1 MPTQVLTPLDFGAA
15 TKLTGRVFR
24 KQILPVGSINY
35 QGRRIEFSREKLAAI
50 EAAYRD
56 QAFDFV
62 PLVLADE
69 KNTHTMDPRATSGKV
84 IDMELAADGLDVIV
98 HADDEAAQLLE
109 KHPEIG
115 ISARILEN
123 YDRADGRHY
132 PAAIQHALITADP
145 RITGMRPWEAVN
157 LSIEVDNTVD
167 LTAATFADDTKEEP
181 MAQLTDD
188 ELAKLRS
195 LLAEFDNAPTGN
207 DNPGDQPAEDKPE
220 DTPGDP
226 ELTDEEL
233 EAIALEALAAE
244 GGETPAEDA
253 PAPSE
258 PELVTASNDSAAVE
272 LANARTAEL
281 QVQLANI
288 QAQLDQRNYEAERDK
303 LASEYGIPPA
313 VTELAK
319 PLLLG
324 SNVIE
329 LSNGDS
335 VDAGA
340 VMRKVLTEFGRQI
353 KLLDLS
359 SPLGSAVETDQD
371 KAKADELRS
380 WVGQARAQLGV

>member
-1 MPTQVLTPLDFGAA
+1 MPTQVLTPLDFGVA
-15 TKLTGRVFR
+15 TKVTPSIWR

-35 QGRRIEFSREKLAAI
+35 QGRKIEFSREKLAAI

-56 QAFDFV
+56 SAFDFV

-69 KNTHTMDPRATSGKV
+69 KNTHTMDPRQTSGKV

-98 HADDEAAQLLE
+98 HADPEAAELLD

-123 YDRADGRHY
+123 YDRADGKSY

-157 LSIEVDNTVD
+157 LSIEVDNTLD
-167 LTAATFADDTKEEP
+167 LTAGTYTDNTEEKP
-181 MAQLTDD
+181 MAQLTAD

-195 LLAEFDNAPTGN
+195 LLSEFDNAPADTP
-207 DNPGDQPAEDKPE
+207 DEPTEDAPSDTPAE
-220 DTPGDP
+220 P
-226 ELTDEEL
+226 ELTDAEL

-244 GGETPAEDA
+244 GGDEPAEVA
-253 PAPSE
+253 PKQPE
-258 PELVTASNDSAAVE
+258 PELVTAANDSAAVE

-288 QAQLDQRNYEAERDK
+288 QSQLDERNYEAERDR
-303 LASEYGIPPA
+303 LASEFGIPPA
-313 VTELAK
+313 VTELAR

-329 LSNGDS
+329 LSNGTS

-340 VMRKVLTEFGRQI
+340 VMRQVLTEFGRQM

-359 SPLGSAVETDQD
+359 SPLGSPLETDQ
-371 KAKADELRS
+371 AKTEADERKS
-380 WVGQARAQLGV
+380 WVEQARTQLGV

>member
-15 TKLTGRVFR
+15 TKVAPSIWR

-35 QGRRIEFSREKLAAI
+35 QGRKIEFSREKLAAI

-56 QAFDFV
+56 SAFDFV

-98 HADDEAAQLLE
+98 HADPEAAELLD

-123 YDRADGRHY
+123 YDRADGRQF
-132 PAAIQHALITADP
+132 PAAMQHALITADQ

-167 LTAATFADDTKEEP
+167 LTAATFANDTKEKP
-181 MAQLTDD
+181 MAQFTDD
-188 ELAKLRS
+188 ELAKLRA
-195 LLAEFDNAPTGN
+195 LLSEFDNAPASTP
-207 DNPGDQPAEDKPE
+207 DEPTEDAPSG
-220 DTPGDP
+220 TPGEP
-226 ELTDEEL
+226 ELTDAEL

-244 GGETPAEDA
+244 GGDEPAEVA
-253 PAPSE
+253 PKQPE
-258 PELVTASNDSAAVE
+258 PELVTAANDSAAVE

-288 QAQLDQRNYEAERDK
+288 QSQLDERNYEAERDR
-303 LASEYGIPPA
+303 LASEFGIPPA
-313 VTELAK
+313 VTELAR

-329 LSNGDS
+329 LSNGNQ
-335 VDAGA
+335 VDAGE
-340 VMRKVLTEFGRQI
+340 VMRKVLTEFGRQM

-359 SPLGSAVETDQD
+359 SPLGSPLETDQ
-371 KAKADELRS
+371 AKAEADERKS
-380 WVGQARAQLGV
+380 WVEQARTQLGV

>member
-15 TKLTGRVFR
+15 TKLAGRVFR

-35 QGRRIEFSREKLAAI
+35 QGRKIEFSREKLAAI

-56 QAFDFV
+56 SAFDFV

-109 KHPEIG
+109 RHPEIG

-123 YDRADGRHY
+123 YDRADGRSY

-157 LSIEVDNTVD
+157 LSIEVDSTLD
-167 LTAATFADDTKEEP
+167 LTAATYTDNTEETP

-188 ELAKLRS
+188 ELTKLRS
-195 LLAEFDNAPTGN
+195 LLSEFDNAPAGTP
-207 DNPGDQPAEDKPE
+207 DEPTEDAPSDTPAEPD
-220 DTPGDP
+220 
-226 ELTDEEL
+226 LTDAEL

-244 GGETPAEDA
+244 GGDEPAEDA
-253 PAPSE
+253 PKQPE
-258 PELVTASNDSAAVE
+258 PELVTASNTDSAAVE

-288 QAQLDQRNYEAERDK
+288 QAQLDERNYEAERDR
-303 LASEYGIPPA
+303 LASEFGIPPA
-313 VTELAK
+313 VTELAR

-324 SNVIE
+324 STVIE
-329 LSNGDS
+329 LSNGTS

-340 VMRKVLTEFGRQI
+340 VMRKVLAEFGRQM

-359 SPLGSAVETDQD
+359 SPLGSPLETDQ
-371 KAKADELRS
+371 AKAEADERKS
-380 WVGQARAQLGV
+380 WVEQARTQLGV